1 MISLTESEARLFCIG
16 GETMKLNKVIPIPVL
31 ALAAG
36 LSLAA
41 CDGSGNTYS
50 GPSLTAGTATTQQA
64 RR

>member
-1 MISLTESEARLFCIG
+1 
-16 GETMKLNKVIPIPVL
+16 MKLNKAIAIPAL
-31 ALAAG
+31 ALAAD

-41 CDGSGNTYS
+41 CGGSGNTYS